1 MLSTGPGLP
10 ERALGSFAARS
21 SRERSCL
28 GQKSASTG
36 LLAALCALLGGAA
49 AAQDP
54 LEPIE
59 PIEPIESRR
68 WAFDLFPSTDPY
80 PPNVASPHRLTNSV
94 ELLAM
99 GSSGIAGSGDSRMF
113 LRLGGRF
120 GVLRLRPRA
129 NPSRSLQL
137 GIEAGFAGQ
146 FDNDASQ
153 DNIGWDGF
161 YGLTVTAAR
170 GPRLAWK
177 AGLLHTSA
185 HVGDEYL
192 ERTGRGRIGY
202 TREEL
207 LAGLNLDLSASWRA
221 YLEAAHAH
229 ELRIDLQRPWRVQ
242 VGLVFEDRDRFAG
255 GGRFG
260 WYAAADLSS
269 WEERDWRTD
278 WALQAGLL
286 FPAGGRVW
294 RAGIAYVDGRP
305 PLGEFFQDSES
316 YLSAGL
322 WVDL

>member
-1 MLSTGPGLP
+1 MVSTGPGLS
-10 ERALGSFAARS
+10 ERALGSVADRS
-21 SRERSCL
+21 LRGRL
-28 GQKSASTG
+28 RVGRKSASTG

-54 LEPIE
+54 VEPIE
-59 PIEPIESRR
+59 TIDTIESRR
-68 WAFDLFPSTDPY
+68 WSFDLFPSTDLY
-80 PPNVASPHRLTNSV
+80 PPNVASPHRLTNAV
-94 ELLAM
+94 ELSTV
-99 GSSGIAGSGDSRMF
+99 GSVGIAGSGDSRTL

-120 GVLRLRPRA
+120 GVLRLRPRGH
-129 NPSRSLQL
+129 PHRSLQL

-161 YGLTVTAAR
+161 YGVTLTGGR
-170 GPRLAWK
+170 GPSLAWK
-177 AGLLHTSA
+177 VGLLHTSA

-207 LAGLNLDLSASWRA
+207 LAGLSARLSPRWRA
-221 YLEAAHAH
+221 YVEAAHAH
-229 ELRIDLQRPWRVQ
+229 ELRIDLQRPWRAQ
-242 VGLVFEDRDRFAG
+242 AGLVFEDRDRFA

-294 RAGIAYVDGRP
+294 RAGIGSSDGRP
-305 PLGEFFQDSES
+305 ALGEFFQNSES